1 MKLISIGFIGSKT
14 VYIDISKEEA
24 IKRYDEE
31 NPEYTVIKND
41 LSVEEIEVKDSFHV
55 YDMWDD

>member
-24 IKRYDEE
+24 IKRYNKE
-31 NPEYTVIKND
+31 NLEYTVVENS
-41 LSVEEIEVKDSFHV
+41 LSVEEIEIKDSFNV
-55 YDMWDD
+55 YDIWDN